1 MYIYI
6 IYIKIYIYFYINIKN
21 MYIYKDAK
29 LGRKRKTDKGK
40 SPQLFHSL
48 LIKLKIKTT
57 CEILKKEIT
66 GLPLGIGW
74 VTPDGYS
81 GAKLY
86 LA

>member
-1 MYIYI
+1 MPNWGG
-6 IYIKIYIYFYINIKN
+6 KK
-21 MYIYKDAK
+21 K
-29 LGRKRKTDKGK
+29 KTDKGK

-48 LIKLKIKTT
+48 LIKLKIKAT
-57 CEILKKEIT
+57 CEILKKKIT

-74 VTPDGYS
+74 VTSEGYS

>member
-1 MYIYI
+1 
-6 IYIKIYIYFYINIKN
+6 

-66 GLPLGIGW
+66 GLPLGIG
-74 VTPDGYS
+74 
-81 GAKLY
+81 
-86 LA
+86 